1 MKAEEKKLIKN
12 SALLFMGSFASKL
25 LVFLLVPLY
34 TSILSTDEYA
44 IADLMTTTV
53 SLVYPICT
61 MMISTAVLRFCMERS
76 VDRGQVLSIGV
87 WVEAIGYSIG
97 ALAGFAVI
105 RHTSLAPYA
114 VFYIPYLIFYATDQL
129 FLQYAKGSEKVHVY
143 ALASV
148 ISTLTLIGCNVLFM
162 LVFNMGVNGYIA
174 AMVISYCITTVYLFV
189 ATRAWKAILSPRHI
203 DRQLCKEMTSYSL
216 PMMPNT
222 LSWWISNSSDRYIM
236 ARFCDMSM
244 LGLYSVAYKIPSIL
258 VTITGILMS
267 AWELSAV
274 DDFGSDRSKKFFADM
289 HQRYFDMLVVTAV
302 VIIALVKPLALVLFQ
317 KDFYQAW
324 KYVPILV
331 YASVF
336 NGLSAFVGTIFTASK
351 HTSSIFTTTLLGA
364 VTNIILNL
372 ALIPIIGGQG
382 AAIATAAG
390 YIIIYVI
397 RLYKS
402 RRIIP
407 LSIPNERNALVSAVL
422 LALAILTY
430 MDSVFQYLVI
440 MLLIFIERNFIAEA
454 FIQIVGIAGKL
465 AGKFQKNR
473 R

>member
-148 ISTLTLIGCNVLFM
+148 INTLTLIGCNVLFL

-203 DRQLCKEMTSYSL
+203 DECMGT
-216 PMMPNT
+216 
-222 LSWWISNSSDRYIM
+222 
-236 ARFCDMSM
+236 
-244 LGLYSVAYKIPSIL
+244 
-258 VTITGILMS
+258 
-267 AWELSAV
+267 
-274 DDFGSDRSKKFFADM
+274 FGSR
-289 HQRYFDMLVVTAV
+289 
-302 VIIALVKPLALVLFQ
+302 
-317 KDFYQAW
+317 
-324 KYVPILV
+324 
-331 YASVF
+331 
-336 NGLSAFVGTIFTASK
+336 
-351 HTSSIFTTTLLGA
+351 
-364 VTNIILNL
+364 
-372 ALIPIIGGQG
+372 
-382 AAIATAAG
+382 
-390 YIIIYVI
+390 
-397 RLYKS
+397 RLWL
-402 RRIIP
+402 R
-407 LSIPNERNALVSAVL
+407 
-422 LALAILTY
+422 
-430 MDSVFQYLVI
+430 
-440 MLLIFIERNFIAEA
+440 
-454 FIQIVGIAGKL
+454 
-465 AGKFQKNR
+465 
-473 R
+473 